1 MNELDDVIKHLRDIH
16 AQLLFADAADDLC
29 AEATHHYVIAV
40 SLIQQSLQHM
50 QLADLDQTRELARGR
65 A

>member
-1 MNELDDVIKHLRDIH
+1 MNALDDVIKHLRDIH
-16 AQLLFADAADDLC
+16 AQLLFADAADAL
-29 AEATHHYVIAV
+29 APVASHHYVIAV
-40 SLIQQSLQHM
+40 SLVQQALQHM

>member
-1 MNELDDVIKHLRDIH
+1 MKDLDEVIKVVRDIH
-16 AQLLFADAADDLC
+16 AQLVFADAADAL
-29 AEATHHYVIAV
+29 APVASHHYVIAV
-40 SLIQQSLQHM
+40 SLIQQALQHM

>member
-1 MNELDDVIKHLRDIH
+1 MDDIAAVVKHMQDTH
-16 AQLLFADAADDLC
+16 AQLVFANAADALAPV
-29 AEATHHYVIAV
+29 ASHHYLIAV
-40 SLIQQSLQHM
+40 ALVQQALQHM